1 MAGFQSTK
9 GDPAGRET
17 AEKPYKKGVFT
28 RWRHIAPAGKGGA
41 YQVLL
46 RPATPGRPPLVTF
59 FLYTHLSISISR
71 ISPDEIY
78 CSRGSRTGSQGWP
91 TMMRCDAPGGSRGP
105 PAGPDHDHLGGPKG
119 PPRRGHDARHAQSAR
134 GARTDLLMENRSRAA
149 GASGSVQRE
158 VGCSV
163 RICSK
168 LTVNTGFLRADLSG
182 RPGAILHA

>member
-1 MAGFQSTK
+1 MVGALPRGKSMAGFQSTK

-17 AEKPYKKGVFT
+17 AEKPYKRGVFT

-78 CSRGSRTGSQGWP
+78 CSRGSRTGSRGLIHGRVSKHERP
-91 TMMRCDAPGGSRGP
+91 DRHARHVESGARAVYGSS
-105 PAGPDHDHLGGPKG
+105 
-119 PPRRGHDARHAQSAR
+119 RRGASDTWWAVKIRTAQP
-134 GARTDLLMENRSRAA
+134 GLERTDLHAVAAAA
-149 GASGSVQRE
+149 G
-158 VGCSV
+158 
-163 RICSK
+163 
-168 LTVNTGFLRADLSG
+168 N
-182 RPGAILHA
+182 PP